1 MSGGVRLGREGV
13 DAVTTVT
20 EHLAARGLQFEVI
33 PHEEAYTSID
43 EARALGIAA
52 DEVLKTLALATS
64 QGRVLAVVPGSRRL
78 DMRLV
83 RKAVGDSHTR
93 LLTEEELE
101 REFPGIELGALPPLG
116 SLFGVPVYVDP
127 EVLTHETVV
136 FAAGTQRES
145 VRIRT
150 QDLFREEEV
159 RVVSL
164 TRQGGGEEA

>member
-1 MSGGVRLGREGV
+1 M
-13 DAVTTVT
+13 TTVT
-20 EHLAARGLQFEVI
+20 EHLAARGLQFDVVA
-33 PHEEAYTSID
+33 HEAAYTSVD
-43 EARALGIAA
+43 EARALGISA

-64 QGRVLAVVPGSRRL
+64 QGRVLAVIPGSRRL

-83 RKAVGDSHTR
+83 RKAVSDSHAR

-101 REFPGIELGALPPLG
+101 REFPDIELGALPPLG
-116 SLFGVPVYVDP
+116 SLLGVPVYVDP
-127 EVLTHETVV
+127 EVLAHETVV

-150 QDLFREEEV
+150 QELFREEEV

-164 TRQGGGEEA
+164 TRHPRETKEA